1 MMVFFLGSLQWMP
14 PRLEQ
19 VHDDAVEEYFSRVDD
34 LEWEDLDLPV
44 MCSNGRIMESKL

>member
-1 MMVFFLGSLQWMP
+1 MP

-34 LEWEDLDLPV
+34 PEWEDLDLPV
-44 MCSNGRIMESKL
+44 MCSNGRIMESML